1 MLKTREVVKPAVYP
15 GPGPGPGAG
24 RISVR
29 SKVSPEESQERTKAL
44 KNFCRVFIEMVFTQV
59 CIIIINI
66 DYLDLV
72 HRICKQLRNKRV
84 QGTFCFA

>member
-15 GPGPGPGAG
+15 GPGPGPG
-24 RISVR
+24 RVSVR

-66 DYLDLV
+66 DYLESV
-72 HRICKQLRNKRV
+72 HSICTQLKNKRV
-84 QGTFCFA
+84 Q